1 MIVKTVFHMALV
13 FFQAMSSFRTF
24 QTKNQSTIFLTDDY
38 TSTVKMA
45 LAHVQT
51 SSVQTQQQK
60 AKKNHAISLSLSPT
74 GILSIAPS
82 TRSHI

>member
-1 MIVKTVFHMALV
+1 
-13 FFQAMSSFRTF
+13 MSSFRTF

-38 TSTVKMA
+38 TSPVKMA

-60 AKKNHAISLSLSPT
+60 AKKKIMQDKLSLSLSPT
-74 GILSIAPS
+74 GILSS
-82 TRSHI
+82 CL